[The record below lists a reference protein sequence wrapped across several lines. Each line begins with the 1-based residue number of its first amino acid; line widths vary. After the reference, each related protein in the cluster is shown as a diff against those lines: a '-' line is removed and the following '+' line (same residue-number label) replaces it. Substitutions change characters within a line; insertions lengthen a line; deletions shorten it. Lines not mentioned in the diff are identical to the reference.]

1 MFEFDFSP
9 PEELTISLWR
19 SLLLNVLDRLS
30 PERLPPLQLTSKPV
44 DVGILVGDLVDLPWY
59 RTVFTNLGDVISP
72 ETLPPLELESRPVD
86 VGELLGDDLSRG
98 WWDTLMASL
107 RDRLAPE
114 KLPPLD
120 LTSQPVAVFG
130 AESSLQILDWSTLI
144 STPKVFLKDA
154 PPQEPREEVPISSI
168 EEAEQPAVQA
178 GRQGSRALG
187 GSNATGSRPGSHPLS
202 AKNLDWTGRCR
213 SCFPD
218 RGDVQVCVAEKS
230 GVPERPAGRFFILD
244 VPIAISPFRRIH
256 LQCRMVAIPT

>member
-1 MFEFDFSP
+1 MAELDFSP

-30 PERLPPLQLTSKPV
+30 PERLAPLQLTSKPV

-98 WWDTLMASL
+98 WWNTLLASL

-114 KLPPLD
+114 KLSPLH

-130 AESSLQILDWSTLI
+130 AESSLQLLDWSTLI
-144 STPKVFLKDA
+144 STPKVFLQDA
-154 PPQEPREEVPISSI
+154 PKPNEDALREEVRLSRI
-168 EEAEQPAVQA
+168 EAAAQPTVQA
-178 GRQGSRALG
+178 VPKDPVLWAVRMQLARDLGRTR
-187 GSNATGSRPGSHPLS
+187 
-202 AKNLDWTGRCR
+202 
-213 SCFPD
+213 
-218 RGDVQVCVAEKS
+218 
-230 GVPERPAGRFFILD
+230 
-244 VPIAISPFRRIH
+244 FRRRIWIG
-256 LQCRMVAIPT
+256 LAAAEAVFLIVAMFKFT

>member
-1 MFEFDFSP
+1 MSELDFSP
-9 PEELTISLWR
+9 PEELTIPLWR

-44 DVGILVGDLVDLPWY
+44 DVGILVGDLVDLPWF

-98 WWDTLMASL
+98 WWDTLLGSL

-114 KLPPLD
+114 KLPPLN

-144 STPKVFLKDA
+144 STPKVFLADA
-154 PPQEPREEVPISSI
+154 PKEEVLISRV
-168 EEAEQPAVQA
+168 EAAEQPTVQA
-178 GRQGSRALG
+178 APTDPVLLAARMQLARDLGRTR
-187 GSNATGSRPGSHPLS
+187 
-202 AKNLDWTGRCR
+202 
-213 SCFPD
+213 
-218 RGDVQVCVAEKS
+218 
-230 GVPERPAGRFFILD
+230 
-244 VPIAISPFRRIH
+244 FRRRIWIG
-256 LQCRMVAIPT
+256 LAAAEAVFLIVAMFKFV